1 MTTEQAYGII
11 LDEGDHRHRMPRH
24 ERATPLSR
32 RDYIRGRLLLMI
44 AKDAVYRS
52 EYETPDE

>member
-1 MTTEQAYGII
+1 MTTESAYGII
-11 LDEGDHRHRMPRH
+11 LDEGDHLHRMPRH

-44 AKDAVYRS
+44 AKNAVYRS
-52 EYETPDE
+52 EYEALGE

>member
-1 MTTEQAYGII
+1 
-11 LDEGDHRHRMPRH
+11 MPRH

-44 AKDAVYRS
+44 AKNAVYRS